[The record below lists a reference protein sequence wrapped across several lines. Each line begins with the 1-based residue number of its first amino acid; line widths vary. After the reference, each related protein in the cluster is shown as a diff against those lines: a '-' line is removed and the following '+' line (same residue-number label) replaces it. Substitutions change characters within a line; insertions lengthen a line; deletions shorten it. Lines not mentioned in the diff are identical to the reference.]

1 MVDQSIIDEWLAK
14 ADEDYLFTEKYLQN
28 EESFFAPL
36 CFHCQQA
43 AEKYLKA
50 YIVAKDLSFQKIHD
64 INELREVC
72 QDHEESFE
80 EIRDE
85 CALLSRYYIDTRY
98 PTVWPVGYTKEDAWT
113 ALEAVGRIREFVKTK
128 LSR

>member
-1 MVDQSIIDEWLAK
+1 MVDQSIVDEWLAK

-64 INELREVC
+64 INELRDDLLVDYAGGEMIGIEVL
-72 QDHEESFE
+72 DISSKVAKKD
-80 EIRDE
+80 ITS
-85 CALLSRYYIDTRY
+85 LTLSMPATY
-98 PTVWPVGYTKEDAWT
+98 
-113 ALEAVGRIREFVKTK
+113 AV
-128 LSR
+128 